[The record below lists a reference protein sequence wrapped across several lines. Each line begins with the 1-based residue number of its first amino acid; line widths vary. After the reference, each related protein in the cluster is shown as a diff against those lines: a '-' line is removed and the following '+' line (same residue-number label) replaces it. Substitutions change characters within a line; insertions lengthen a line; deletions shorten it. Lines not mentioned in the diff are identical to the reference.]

1 VCLNIIKLDNRRK
14 TNGKGGC
21 VYYVTL
27 TFTGLPFFF
36 LVERNVVK
44 GIFPCLLQEV
54 EIPSLTEDKQRKL
67 ASSPILVGLN
77 YTDVN

>member
-1 VCLNIIKLDNRRK
+1 MCLLCNPNIYWTI
-14 TNGKGGC
+14 
-21 VYYVTL
+21 
-27 TFTGLPFFF
+27 FFF